1 MINMKTVSA
10 TEAKQKFAELID
22 SAQREPV
29 RIRRHDRDMAV
40 IMSAEEWERL
50 NNARW
55 AEVNRLSAIAAA
67 EAKANGLTEEI
78 LAEILAER

>member
-1 MINMKTVSA
+1 MKTVSA
-10 TEAKQKFAELID
+10 TEAKQNFAAMID
-22 SAQREPV
+22 AAQREPV
-29 RIRRHDRDMAV
+29 CIRRHDRDMAV
-40 IMSAEEWERL
+40 LMSAEEWERL
-50 NNARW
+50 NKARW